1 MSINSSYVLERKLLS
16 QGRTNATNTWDCT
29 NIPNYSSLS
38 INNFYNCNIST
49 TVNWLSGNYAT
60 CSVGANYD
68 SHSGILTVTA
78 SESTNAG
85 NIYPGPSG
93 IYIQPVIIR

>member
-1 MSINSSYVLERKLLS
+1 M
-16 QGRTNATNTWDCT
+16 
-29 NIPNYSSLS
+29 
-38 INNFYNCNIST
+38 
-49 TVNWLSGNYAT
+49 SGNYAT
-60 CSVGANYD
+60 CSVVANYD